1 MNDVFNYNRLRG
13 KIREVYGTEA
23 DFAEA
28 LGIGRV
34 SLSKRLNNSADFTR
48 NEMLR
53 TCDLLHIAPE
63 DTAAYF
69 FAKEVQ
75 NHEHR

>member
-1 MNDVFNYNRLRG
+1 MDDVFNYNRLRG
-13 KIREVYGTEA
+13 KIREVYGTEG

-48 NEMLR
+48 SEMLR
-53 TCDLLHIAPE
+53 SCELLNIAPAE
-63 DTAAYF
+63 TVAYF
-69 FAKEVQ
+69 FTKEVQ
-75 NHEHR
+75 IPEQ